1 MSILEETNV
10 LCLFVSLST
19 MYTFIINIHGW
30 IYVSA
35 VNAVFVG

>member
-10 LCLFVSLST
+10 LCLAVSPSA
-19 MYTFIINIHGW
+19 MYTFTANVHGW

-35 VNAVFVG
+35 VNVVFVG

>member
-1 MSILEETNV
+1 MSILEETIV
-10 LCLFVSLST
+10 LCLTVSLSA
-19 MYTFIINIHGW
+19 MYTFIVNIHGW